1 MNEARSKAT
10 PEQVEVWLAVQREP
24 ESGRFNIP
32 VDLEFT
38 PGVDLPA
45 LRGALQDLAS
55 RHPLLRS
62 AFVTEGPDLLRV
74 EHPTAPVPLM
84 VRRSTT
90 PYDPATAARE
100 AAALSARP
108 FDTTRAPLLRA
119 EVLHHPDGALLV
131 LVVHHLVCDGW
142 SQQVLLDDLI
152 AAYRTRLQP
161 TPSEPATPMLSA
173 DNIPPAPPM
182 LSADNIPPAAAVLSA
197 DNTPPTTPSA
207 PVLSADNIAPTAP
220 VLSADNIPST
230 PPVLSADNITPATA
244 PAPDAAAAY
253 WQGLLGAELPSLAP
267 LPDLNR
273 PSATPGAPAWE
284 TAALDART
292 MAGIRDLA
300 RAELASPATVLLAC
314 WLTLLHAWSAA
325 EAGTSGMLFA
335 ARHGD
340 ERSVDLQ
347 ARVLPVVSEVS
358 AGTVFRDLVVT
369 LRDQVWDSLDHCTVP
384 SAQLRT
390 LRRDAGHRSLIDPC
404 VFMHF
409 PEPEGEWEVPG
420 ARIRLVEHDTP
431 AAKYDFSLVVL
442 EQANGAR
449 VRVDFDSAVYRSAT
463 ARVFLDQFTALA
475 AAAAADPAASCGALV
490 AGSDT
495 FTPFSAVDDTLP
507 LERTPVHE
515 LVLARAARTPDAIA
529 LRHGPQT
536 VTYRELAHRAQA
548 LSTWLRTRGVRNG
561 DLVALL
567 LPRGTTS
574 IVLWLATLIAGV
586 GYLPLDPVYP
596 DAQLQAVLDDAAPR
610 ITIGTDGLLGRVT
623 LPPGSAFT
631 VEEALWGALDRSPTA
646 PAPAPVRVSP
656 DGVFNVL
663 YTSGSTGRP
672 KGVVLSHEGF
682 TRLLS
687 RPDFLDLDETDVVA
701 HLCPLNFDGATYE
714 VWGALAA
721 GAEVVVVGK
730 ELVLSP
736 EELRTVFLEH
746 GVTTMLASTPLMNR
760 LIEDV
765 PDVFQT
771 LRRVFCGGE
780 MISVPHMSKVLRWAA
795 PGTVLH
801 GYGPT
806 ENSFTSTWWP
816 VTEADDCAR
825 TVPIGAPVPGTRAV
839 VVMDPV
845 GMRAAPRGVP
855 GELWLGGAGLARGY
869 LGDPAA
875 TARRYVPD
883 GFSGLP
889 GQRLYRT
896 GDRVRWTPDGLLEFI
911 GRDDNQ
917 VKIRSQRVEL
927 GEVTSALAAHPQVQ
941 AAVVSVVRNR
951 RGEKELAGFAVLEP
965 GGRTEEV
972 RAHLRTVLPS
982 FAVPRYLIA
991 LDEMPLTPN
1000 GKVDRKRL
1008 PDPTTPPVLSADN
1021 IPPAPPMLSADN
1033 IPSPTPM
1040 LSADNIPPATAT
1052 APTVAPAVTDAP
1064 STVEAVRAA
1073 WISLV
1078 EHDDFGPD
1086 DNFFDA
1092 GGHSLLLVALAQ
1104 ALRERLGTAPSVA
1117 DLLRHTT
1124 VRAQATLLSATAPAT
1139 TPPVLSADNI
1149 PPAPP
1154 VLSADNIPSPTPML
1168 SADNIPPAAAVLSAD
1183 NTGPT
1188 APVLSADNT
1197 AAAPA
1202 AHPGPTP
1209 RILVLSARDGA
1220 ALAAIR
1226 SALADHLE
1234 RTPGLRLADV
1244 ATTLQQGRE
1253 ALDHRYAVVAT
1264 DLDRAARALRTPLPG
1279 TPGVEG
1285 RKDPKVPARVIWSF
1299 GGTTADTTTARALA
1313 GSPSA
1318 RRRTQEAGLPGTPG
1332 RTGPVELF
1340 AAQLGL
1346 AEELTDRGL
1355 TPAAVTG
1362 AGAGLVTALVVAG
1375 ALDFPAGL
1383 RLAEALAAPDATP
1396 AGLTALLRELS
1407 PGPAR
1412 TPLAAPVDD
1421 PAALAAALLS
1431 ADGRPRVPATA
1442 PGTRTVV
1449 VDTGVG
1455 ARPGMLSADNIVVP
1469 LTADT
1474 TDDTTTDDGNDADAA
1489 PRTRL
1494 LTAVARLWCHG
1505 VPVALTEGT
1514 PGRRLRLP
1522 VYRFERAG

>member
-1 MNEARSKAT
+1 
-10 PEQVEVWLAVQREP
+10 
-24 ESGRFNIP
+24 
-32 VDLEFT
+32 
-38 PGVDLPA
+38 
-45 LRGALQDLAS
+45 
-55 RHPLLRS
+55 
-62 AFVTEGPDLLRV
+62 
-74 EHPTAPVPLM
+74 
-84 VRRSTT
+84 
-90 PYDPATAARE
+90 
-100 AAALSARP
+100 
-108 FDTTRAPLLRA
+108 
-119 EVLHHPDGALLV
+119 
-131 LVVHHLVCDGW
+131 
-142 SQQVLLDDLI
+142 
-152 AAYRTRLQP
+152 
-161 TPSEPATPMLSA
+161 
-173 DNIPPAPPM
+173 
-182 LSADNIPPAAAVLSA
+182 
-197 DNTPPTTPSA
+197 
-207 PVLSADNIAPTAP
+207 
-220 VLSADNIPST
+220 VLSADNIPSPT
-230 PPVLSADNITPATA
+230 PMLSADNTTPATE
-244 PAPDAAAAY
+244 AATAY
-253 WQGLLGAELPSLAP
+253 WQGLLEDELPSLAP

-284 TAALDART
+284 SAALDART

-358 AGTVFRDLVVT
+358 AGTAFRDLVVA

-390 LRRDAGHRSLIDPC
+390 LRRAAGHRSLIDPC

-442 EQANGAR
+442 EQAHGAR
-449 VRVDFDSAVYRSAT
+449 VRVDFDSAVYRSTT

-536 VTYRELAHRAQA
+536 VTYRELAQRAQA

-574 IVLWLATLIAGV
+574 IVLWLATLIAGA

-631 VEEALWGALDRSPTA
+631 VEEALWGTLDRSPTD
-646 PAPAPVRVSP
+646 PAPAPVRVGP

-687 RPDFLDLDETDVVA
+687 RPDFLGLDETDVVA

-736 EELRTVFLEH
+736 EELRTVFLAH

-816 VTEADDCAR
+816 VTETDDCAR

-896 GDRVRWTPDGLLEFI
+896 GDRVRWTPEGLLEFI

-1021 IPPAPPMLSADN
+1021 IPPAIPSAPMLSADN

-1040 LSADNIPPATAT
+1040 LSADNIPPTT
-1052 APTVAPAVTDAP
+1052 SPAPTPVGPGTP

-1078 EHDDFGPD
+1078 EHEDFGPD

-1104 ALRERLGTAPSVA
+1104 ALRERLGTAPSIA

-1124 VRAQATLLSATAPAT
+1124 VRAQATLLSATAT

-1149 PPAPP
+1149 PPATPSAP
-1154 VLSADNIPSPTPML
+1154 MLSADNIPSPTPML
-1168 SADNIPPAAAVLSAD
+1168 SADNIPPIPA
-1183 NTGPT
+1183 
-1188 APVLSADNT
+1188 VLSADNT
-1197 AAAPA
+1197 AAAPSDPA
-1202 AHPGPTP
+1202 P
-1209 RILVLSARDGA
+1209 RILVLSARDEP
-1220 ALAAIR
+1220 ALTAIR

-1253 ALDHRYAVVAT
+1253 ALDHRYALVTT
-1264 DLDRAARALRTPLPG
+1264 DLARAARALRTPLPG
-1279 TPGVEG
+1279 TPGTPGVEG
-1285 RKDPKVPARVIWSF
+1285 RTDPKAPARVIWSF
-1299 GGTTADTTTARALA
+1299 GGTTADTTTAHALA
-1313 GSPSA
+1313 GSLSA
-1318 RRRTQEAGLPGTPG
+1318 RRRTQQAGRPDTPG
-1332 RTGPVELF
+1332 RSGPTGPTGPVELF

-1346 AEELTDRGL
+1346 AEELADRGL

-1383 RLAEALAAPDATP
+1383 RLAEALAAPDPTP

-1421 PAALAAALLS
+1421 PAALAEALLS
-1431 ADGRPRVPATA
+1431 ADARPRVPATA

-1469 LTADT
+1469 LTTDT
-1474 TDDTTTDDGNDADAA
+1474 THHDGTDNDSNDAE

-1494 LTAVARLWCHG
+1494 LAAVARLWCHG

>member
-45 LRGALQDLAS
+45 LRGALQDLAA

-74 EHPTAPVPLM
+74 EHPTVPVPLM

-119 EVLHHPDGALLV
+119 EVLQHPDGALLV

-152 AAYRTRLQP
+152 AAYRTRLQTAP
-161 TPSEPATPMLSA
+161 GEPAAPVLSA
-173 DNIPPAPPM
+173 DNIPPA
-182 LSADNIPPAAAVLSA
+182 
-197 DNTPPTTPSA
+197 
-207 PVLSADNIAPTAP
+207 AP
-220 VLSADNIPST
+220 VLSADNIPS
-230 PPVLSADNITPATA
+230 PALVLSADNTTPATEA
-244 PAPDAAAAY
+244 EAAY
-253 WQGLLGAELPSLAP
+253 WRGLLEDELPSLAP

-347 ARVLPVVSEVS
+347 ARVLPVVSRAS
-358 AGTVFRDLVVT
+358 AGTAFRDLVVA

-442 EQANGAR
+442 EQAHGAR
-449 VRVDFDSAVYRSAT
+449 VRLDFDSAVYRSAT

-574 IVLWLATLIAGV
+574 IVLWLATLIAGA

-646 PAPAPVRVSP
+646 PAPAPVRVAP

-816 VTEADDCAR
+816 VTGTDDCAR

-896 GDRVRWTPDGLLEFI
+896 GDRVRWTPEGLLEFI

-982 FAVPRYLIA
+982 FAVPRYLVA

-1008 PDPTTPPVLSADN
+1008 PDPTTPTVLSADNIPPAPPVLSADNIPSPTPVLSADN
-1021 IPPAPPMLSADN
+1021 IPPAPAP
-1033 IPSPTPM
+1033 
-1040 LSADNIPPATAT
+1040 
-1052 APTVAPAVTDAP
+1052 APTPAVTGAP

-1124 VRAQATLLSATAPAT
+1124 VRAQATLLSATATTPAT
-1139 TPPVLSADNI
+1139 TSPVLSADNI

-1154 VLSADNIPSPTPML
+1154 MLSADNIPSPTPVL
-1168 SADNIPPAAAVLSAD
+1168 SADNIPPAPAVLSAD
-1183 NTGPT
+1183 NTAPPT
-1188 APVLSADNT
+1188 PAEPVLSADNT
-1197 AAAPA
+1197 APAPA
-1202 AHPGPTP
+1202 ATPDPTP
-1209 RILVLSARDGA
+1209 RILVVSARDEA

-1253 ALDHRYAVVAT
+1253 ALDHRYAVVTT
-1264 DLDRAARALRTPLPG
+1264 DLARAARALRTPLLG
-1279 TPGVEG
+1279 TPAVEG
-1285 RKDPKVPARVIWSF
+1285 RADPKAPARVIWSF
-1299 GGTTADTTTARALA
+1299 GGTTADTTTAHALA

-1318 RRRTQEAGLPGTPG
+1318 RRRAQQAGLPGTPG

-1383 RLAEALAAPDATP
+1383 RLAGALAAPDATP
-1396 AGLTALLRELS
+1396 DGLTALLRELS

-1412 TPLAAPVDD
+1412 TPLAVPVDD

-1469 LTADT
+1469 LTAGT
-1474 TDDTTTDDGNDADAA
+1474 PHHDDGNGNGVGAE

-1494 LTAVARLWCHG
+1494 LTAVAQLWCHG